1 MVLHMNKRIL
11 WTGVLIGLCSET
23 WADSGPV
30 KSGEGVK
37 ASGET
42 VCLSGESP
50 EAPWQI
56 ARMDDL
62 LSDTEEWIFSRTRPP
77 DCPAVLMMDLDGD
90 GVTDLAQLE
99 VSRAERRARLRF
111 LRGEGGG
118 EYEALTVR
126 TWPALSKGSG
136 SLATWF
142 FPKPA
147 GQPVMRDYLEP
158 SQREPLAQRG
168 AIEVCE
174 PPGGPEAVLTEAADL
189 RCYCSTWLWIE
200 GDSVG
205 STTVCD

>member
-1 MVLHMNKRIL
+1 MGL
-11 WTGVLIGLCSET
+11 WAEAS
-23 WADSGPV
+23 ADPGPV
-30 KSGEGVK
+30 KAGDGVQP
-37 ASGET
+37 SVET
-42 VCLSGESP
+42 ACLSGQPP

-56 ARMDDL
+56 ARLDDL
-62 LSDTEEWIFSRTRPP
+62 LSDTDEWIFSRTRPP
-77 DCPAVLMMDLDGD
+77 DCPAVLSMDLDGD
-90 GVTDLAQLE
+90 GVMDLAQLE
-99 VSRAERRARLRF
+99 VNRAERRARLRF
-111 LRGEGGG
+111 LRAREGG
-118 EYEALTVR
+118 EYQAQTVR

-147 GQPVMRDYLEP
+147 GEAVMRDYLDP

-189 RCYCSTWLWIE
+189 RCYCSTWLWLE
-200 GDSVG
+200 GDTVG